1 MLLLG
6 PHAAPCRQLRGD
18 EGVPPWLCA
27 THGRPPLVVTS
38 WCVSLRAGEMP
49 VRFHAAAGHPH
60 LQQDG
65 QEGQL
70 RPHLRLQGSL
80 PARYG
85 GVRGGPHL
93 PAWPKLGA
101 EEQLAEHPEVPS
113 PGMREKE
120 CLWVF
125 FLAEFGSSGWV
136 CAAQEPGGGVLG
148 AGCCPPGSL
157 HPLLGNHR

>member
-1 MLLLG
+1 MLLPG

-49 VRFHAAAGHPH
+49 VRFRAAAGHPH

-85 GVRGGPHL
+85 GARGGPHL

-120 CLWVF
+120 CLWGF
-125 FLAEFGSSGWV
+125 F
-136 CAAQEPGGGVLG
+136 PG
-148 AGCCPPGSL
+148 
-157 HPLLGNHR
+157 